1 MHKKLCVYAH
11 VCVPMCVYVFGSSC
25 ICAHVCVEVSLRFFF
40 FFFGPAFFEIG
51 FFPGVGLS
59 KEAELDGQ
67 GAAEISASQHG
78 EI

>member
-1 MHKKLCVYAH
+1 MHMCTCV
-11 VCVPMCVYVFGSSC
+11 CGGQPQ
-25 ICAHVCVEVSLRFFF
+25 IFF
-40 FFFGPAFFEIG
+40 FFFGTAFFEIG

>member
-1 MHKKLCVYAH
+1 MHMCVFPCVYMFLGLHAYVH
-11 VCVPMCVYVFGSSC
+11 MCVWRSASD
-25 ICAHVCVEVSLRFFF
+25 FF